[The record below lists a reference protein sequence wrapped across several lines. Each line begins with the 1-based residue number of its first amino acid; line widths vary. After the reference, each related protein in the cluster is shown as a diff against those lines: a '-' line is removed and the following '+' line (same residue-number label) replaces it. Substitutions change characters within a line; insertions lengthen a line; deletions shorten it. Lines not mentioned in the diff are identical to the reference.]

1 MRPMLSKLAK
11 LFITSAAGTQAVQ
24 YTTVRQS
31 MSYQHRPVQL
41 STTTQSTNTTIELS
55 DCSAMK
61 MCNIEQTHAITL
73 VSVLTVGANTHQ
85 YRRLS
90 TITVMYRTNTSPH
103 TLVSVLT
110 VGANTH
116 QYRRL
121 STITVMYRT
130 NTSPHTH

>member
-1 MRPMLSKLAK
+1 M
-11 LFITSAAGTQAVQ
+11 Q

-73 VSVLTVGANTHQ
+73 VSVLTVGANNNNNNNKNECHSNIIVDKLQ
-85 YRRLS
+85 GCSHSKKLRESESESRS
-90 TITVMYRTNTSPH
+90 SKV
-103 TLVSVLT
+103 V
-110 VGANTH
+110 
-116 QYRRL
+116 
-121 STITVMYRT
+121 
-130 NTSPHTH
+130 

>member
-90 TITVMYRTNTSPH
+90 TITVMYRTNTSPRH
-103 TLVSVLT
+103 TPVQQTLDQSLFEFVLS
-110 VGANTH
+110 
-116 QYRRL
+116 L
-121 STITVMYRT
+121 SG
-130 NTSPHTH
+130 NTSKLTDIKE